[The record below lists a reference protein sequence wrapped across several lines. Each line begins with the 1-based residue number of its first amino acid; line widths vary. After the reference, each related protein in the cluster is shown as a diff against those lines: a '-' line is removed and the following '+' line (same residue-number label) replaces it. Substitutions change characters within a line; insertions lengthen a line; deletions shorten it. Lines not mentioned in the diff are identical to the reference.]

1 MNTNL
6 ENASSNSDEA
16 FDADNDGIPDY
27 LDSNNYTASS
37 TVADD
42 IEIYNAMSPNGDGYN
57 DVFTIRNIEKYPDNE
72 LVIFNRW
79 GKEIYRQ
86 KGYGT
91 YSRFYNGV
99 DINGQ
104 SLPVGTYY
112 YVLRVNTGTKE
123 ESFKGF
129 LYINR

>member
-1 MNTNL
+1 LNTNL

-79 GKEIYRQ
+79 GNEIYRQ
-86 KGYGT
+86 KAYGT

-104 SLPVGTYY
+104 TLPVGTYY
-112 YVLRVNTGTKE
+112 YVLRVNTSTKE